1 MINSNEPFQ
10 QTTPLQMSTKSFSS
24 PLPVIDEMNHEDIS
38 SIIPND
44 NSPTKHL
51 ILTKKLIEIDAINTN
66 TSSSESLN
74 AKQTAS
80 SLSEI
85 KMVDLVSKNNSFY
98 DKKDLR
104 QEFVEDNSAVPPSI
118 EIENGI
124 ETQNHNRES
133 QLNTEKKPEQHRV
146 HIDKD
151 TSTMLANNND
161 ETLSKRMPETFAIS
175 DSAQKATTTDDA
187 LILQI
192 LPALPSKAATDSA
205 MVSSRIKDAQVDS
218 GYVQKEHKNEMS
230 NIKAMMTAFP
240 EALDMFPKAS
250 QSFRNAS
257 KINSI
262 RKDHQ
267 QDGAVATSAQNDTLN
282 CRPEMAD
289 SSTPNIQR
297 DYLKSVVDECMD
309 EFTSEVRKHLWRIE
323 WDITE
328 NFHRLKEEN
337 DSRQER
343 FSIIYGNMMIENERL
358 RKENEELKKSRQF
371 FQ

>member
-1 MINSNEPFQ
+1 
-10 QTTPLQMSTKSFSS
+10 MSTKTFSS
-24 PLPVIDEMNHEDIS
+24 PLPVINEMNHEDIS
-38 SIIPND
+38 SIIPNN

-51 ILTKKLIEIDAINTN
+51 IRTKKLIEIDAINTH
-66 TSSSESLN
+66 TGSSESLN

-98 DKKDLR
+98 DKKHLR
-104 QEFVEDNSAVPPSI
+104 QEFIEDISAVPPSI

-124 ETQNHNRES
+124 ETQNDNRES
-133 QLNTEKKPEQHRV
+133 QLNTEKKPSQHIE
-146 HIDKD
+146 HIDRC
-151 TSTMLANNND
+151 TNRMLSNNND
-161 ETLSKRMPETFAIS
+161 EKLSKRMPETSAIS
-175 DSAQKATTTDDA
+175 DSAQKATSTDDA
-187 LILQI
+187 PILQI
-192 LPALPSKAATDSA
+192 LPAFPSTSATDAA
-205 MVSSRIKDAQVDS
+205 MASSRIKDAEVDS
-218 GYVQKEHKNEMS
+218 GYVQKEYKNEMS

-240 EALDMFPKAS
+240 EALEMFPKAS
-250 QSFRNAS
+250 QSFQNAS
-257 KINSI
+257 KINSS
-262 RKDHQ
+262 RKDRQ
-267 QDGAVATSAQNDTLN
+267 QDGAVATSVQNDILS

-297 DYLKSVVDECMD
+297 DYLKSVVDDCMD

-328 NFHRLKEEN
+328 NFQRLKEEN
-337 DSRQER
+337 DSRQDR
-343 FSIIYGNMMIENERL
+343 FSIIYENMMLENEKL